1 MTSSFLNNIGYQ
13 KPKSEQERF
22 LEAIAPGGD
31 YTMPPD
37 KPKKSRGVQP
47 SAAWKNSVAANKEA
61 RVLGRQL
68 RPDGASAYYG
78 PGGNPDGSGRGQA
91 QRRSGDIGL
100 IAPDGTPFD
109 PERKP
114 PAPVT
119 ERDEAPSSGTGR
131 DSRRGGATGTQMSP
145 KGADFGA
152 FQKKLEQT
160 YGINFNFGQ
169 GRTGMQ
175 SNSLPNTG
183 GNVPDTSSGN
193 VVRVTNGQNEGNYVK
208 VDNPD
213 FDKIIRGEV
222 VGGFSR
228 GQGVQGGTSSAA
240 DVGDQSR
247 ALGMK
252 SEALGKALGDTDSL
266 RFDASKYK
274 ADPDRPQDIYETAD
288 VGLDRRSQAFLDYEG
303 GGGSMMALRAAEA
316 SQGTIKQN
324 GKVYGVGSDGN
335 WSALSDEGAA
345 GLKTDRNKV
354 AAQDYVD
361 KYKATIADPAQA
373 QSPDSGEP
381 VPASRETY
389 MQMMDKEMPGTLYI
403 PNEDNEAETFN
414 SNVSAITGK
423 PSQFDLDDSD
433 YFNDKPTGEPN
444 KSWLPS
450 EDEYEERE
458 ELMRKVYI

>member
-22 LEAIAPGGD
+22 LESIAPGGD

-47 SAAWKNSVAANKEA
+47 SAGWKNAVAAQKEA
-61 RVLGRQL
+61 VTLGRQL

-100 IAPDGTPFD
+100 MGPDGEPFD
-109 PERKP
+109 PTRKP
-114 PAPVT
+114 TPTKP
-119 ERDEAPSSGTGR
+119 EGEGLTGR
-131 DSRRGGATGTQMSP
+131 NDKRGGATGTQMSP

-152 FQKKLEQT
+152 FQKTLEDK
-160 YGINFNFGQ
+160 YGVNFNFDQ
-169 GRTGMQ
+169 GRGGMQ
-175 SNSLPNTG
+175 SISLPNTA

-193 VVRVTNGQNEGNYVK
+193 VIRVTNGQNEGNYVK

-222 VGGFSR
+222 VGGFSN

-247 ALGMK
+247 AL
-252 SEALGKALGDTDSL
+252 

-274 ADPDRPQDIYETAD
+274 EDPERPQDIYETAD
-288 VGLDRRSQAFLDYEG
+288 VGLDRRSRAFLDYDG
-303 GGGSMMALRAAEA
+303 PGGSMMALRAAEA

-324 GKVYGVGSDGN
+324 GKVYAVGSDGN
-335 WSALSDEGAA
+335 WGALSDEGAA

-354 AAQDYVD
+354 AAQDYAD
-361 KYKATIADPAQA
+361 KFKAAVADPAQA
-373 QSPDSGEP
+373 QSPDSGAP
-381 VPASRETY
+381 VANSRETY
-389 MQMMDKEMPGTLYI
+389 MQMMDKEMPGTMYV
-403 PNEDNEAETFN
+403 PNENNEAETFN
-414 SNVSAITGK
+414 PNVSAITGK
-423 PSQFDLDDSD
+423 PSQFGLDDAD

-450 EDEYEERE
+450 EDEYEARE